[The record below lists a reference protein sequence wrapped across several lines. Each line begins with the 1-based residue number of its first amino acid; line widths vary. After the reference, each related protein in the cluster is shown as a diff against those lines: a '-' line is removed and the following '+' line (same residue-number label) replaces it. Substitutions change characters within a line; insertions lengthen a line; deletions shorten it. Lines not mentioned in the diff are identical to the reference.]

1 MSVLDDLVE
10 KNIEDPRSK
19 LIWLMIWLIKHTS
32 DEAKY
37 LVKNCINLTGEVG
50 YETTIKLLRRPYG
63 DPHQLLAAYR
73 K

>member
-19 LIWLMIWLIKHTS
+19 LIWLIKHTS

-37 LVKNCINLTGEVG
+37 FVKNCINLTGEVG
-50 YETTIKLLRRPYG
+50 YETTIKLLRRRYG